1 MPLLETWTRIQR
13 GGDPEEHCGRAGT
26 PTDLMA
32 IITSCEPLV
41 HRHLVSCLC
50 SNSMNG
56 RPWHRTNGKGFYAL
70 RLPCPTSTGSH
81 VISACGIRR
90 SLKPTSGL
98 MGPIQKEIRMV
109 SMCAITKPEATVT
122 IEMENKK
129 HTKTQK
135 TWTQLWSHHG
145 ILNAP
150 VKGPVTVVFQEATP
164 LPFCLKDKKP
174 WGNRE

>member
-1 MPLLETWTRIQR
+1 MP
-13 GGDPEEHCGRAGT
+13 
-26 PTDLMA
+26 
-32 IITSCEPLV
+32 
-41 HRHLVSCLC
+41 
-50 SNSMNG
+50 
-56 RPWHRTNGKGFYAL
+56 
-70 RLPCPTSTGSH
+70 RLTGSH

-135 TWTQLWSHHG
+135 T
-145 ILNAP
+145 
-150 VKGPVTVVFQEATP
+150 
-164 LPFCLKDKKP
+164 
-174 WGNRE
+174 